1 MEFFTGFKFLDLICE
16 FMIKSCLVLAVSLL
30 LVFFLRKKSAS
41 LRHFLLSFSLISLI
55 IFPFLSSLTTGWE
68 TKWLPSWQS
77 AKNSS
82 INFNEL
88 EKSKDPLIRPDQKD
102 NTLQAN
108 DALLPGFE
116 RTGYQS
122 KATVF
127 LKTIGSKNNLG
138 LSLIMIWAA
147 GLIFLLIRI
156 CLGLYGAHRLTK
168 QGKRISGSLWQQL
181 LQRFLNA
188 ISIRRKISL
197 LSHDKV
203 NTPLTWGVIK
213 PVVILP
219 AEAGNWTKDQCS
231 SALFHELSHI
241 KRSDFLIKI
250 LSRLSCSLYWFNPL
264 SWFVFRLMKKEQ
276 EKACDELVLKA
287 GVKPSTYAANLLSIK
302 KAGQIQWNPPAAVLG
317 AVGKSQLNERL
328 LAILKHQLKP
338 KEVKM
343 KTKILL
349 SIFVIAA
356 ITFIGLARP
365 SQSAA
370 SSGKI
375 FPDKDTVLTET
386 QNPPQNEIVQKKQ
399 EKKKTKKVDKKEPQK
414 KKDSKKGVIH
424 VSKDGKPAYINIWIS
439 KDANTKHIHFEGKPF
454 IYLKK
459 HFPEKDI
466 VFSISGK
473 DVELIKGKE
482 GHWTLQADKI
492 DILKDKGANVIKL
505 DKGNYICIEK
515 EKGKEGK
522 DIYYVIKS
530 GELHLEKHAKSPLSY
545 NIHIE
550 GGKGEKKILHVKPYV
565 DVHVDTHV
573 EMLPVVK
580 PHVDVHVDTLV
591 DVLPV
596 LQLKTEQKELREK
609 IKKLAEKLKR
619 IKELKDK
626 AEKDKAR
633 EEALKDIEEVLKD
646 MIKEL
651 EKKTKKRKD
660 LNLRLAT
667 ELRHNLAYNI
677 RSIQAD
683 KIKRGILVGKIK
695 GIQADIIKRGIL
707 IDKIKLGEKIE
718 GDIAF
723 IKVKGDEKVICVVDK
738 DGTIQVIMKGKLDS
752 ESKGK
757 YKEILKKIKEG
768 LPKDYKAKS
777 EIDEEGNTVTITITT
792 GKKDDKSKK
801 DIKKLVKEI
810 TDNISKLM
818 KKTLKDEKKI
828 LN

>member
-1 MEFFTGFKFLDLICE
+1 L
-16 FMIKSCLVLAVSLL
+16 
-30 LVFFLRKKSAS
+30 
-41 LRHFLLSFSLISLI
+41 
-55 IFPFLSSLTTGWE
+55 
-68 TKWLPSWQS
+68 
-77 AKNSS
+77 
-82 INFNEL
+82 NEL
-88 EKSKDPLIRPDQKD
+88 EKGKDPLIRPDQKD
-102 NTLQAN
+102 NILQAN

-122 KATVF
+122 KTTVF
-127 LKTIGSKNNLG
+127 LKTIGSKKNLG

-156 CLGLYGAHRLTK
+156 CLGLYGAHRLKK

-197 LSHDKV
+197 FSHDKV

-343 KTKILL
+343 KTKIFL
-349 SIFVIAA
+349 SFFVIAA

-375 FPDKDTVLTET
+375 FPDKDTVLTDT
-386 QNPPQNEIVQKKQ
+386 QNSYQDEIVQEKQKKQ
-399 EKKKTKKVDKKEPQK
+399 EKKKTKKVDKKESQK

-505 DKGNYICIEK
+505 DKGNYICIET

-565 DVHVDTHV
+565 DVHIDTHV

-580 PHVDVHVDTLV
+580 PHVDVGVDAHVEM
-591 DVLPV
+591 LPV
-596 LQLKTEQKELREK
+596 FRLKTEQKELREK
-609 IKKLAEKLKR
+609 LKKLQEKLEK
-619 IKELKDK
+619 IKELKIE

-651 EKKTKKRKD
+651 EKKTEKRKD

-677 RSIQAD
+677 RSIQED
-683 KIKRGILVGKIK
+683 K
-695 GIQADIIKRGIL
+695 IKRGIL

-801 DIKKLVKEI
+801 DNKKLVKEI
-810 TDNISKLM
+810 TDNISKLL